1 MSTCMFST
9 LTLSYSECVLVP
21 RLNLIACIFLCCLK
35 CMSCTEI
42 HVMNIIIHSQSV
54 KYLFVYYFN
63 VTTSSSSRSSQ
74 RRGRTPPLRTEHR
87 LAVENLSSRI
97 NWQVCATWCLQFVL
111 SPYHQSS
118 EFLYLLVFLWLL
130 SPIGGESTYVIE
142 MRACNDRIP
151 ILPGFYLMFPS
162 ATNHLFWSV
171 KVV

>member
-1 MSTCMFST
+1 MYVFHTNTELFWMCSRPSVKLDCLYLALLFEMYVLHRDTCC
-9 LTLSYSECVLVP
+9 ECEYHY
-21 RLNLIACIFLCCLK
+21 
-35 CMSCTEI
+35 T
-42 HVMNIIIHSQSV
+42 QSV
-54 KYLFVYYFN
+54 CKVSLCLFN

-118 EFLYLLVFLWLL
+118 EFLHLLVFLWLL
-130 SPIGGESTYVIE
+130 SPIGGKSTYVIE

-162 ATNHLFWSV
+162 ATNYLFWSV

>member
-1 MSTCMFST
+1 MYVFHTNTELFWMCSRPPIKLDCLYLPLLFEMYVLHRDTC
-9 LTLSYSECVLVP
+9 YEYHYP
-21 RLNLIACIFLCCLK
+21 
-35 CMSCTEI
+35 
-42 HVMNIIIHSQSV
+42 QSV
-54 KYLFVYYFN
+54 CKVSLVYYFN

-162 ATNHLFWSV
+162 ATNYLFWSV

>member
-1 MSTCMFST
+1 MYVFHTNTELFWMCSRPSVKLDCLYLALLFEMYVLHRDTCCEYHYT
-9 LTLSYSECVLVP
+9 
-21 RLNLIACIFLCCLK
+21 
-35 CMSCTEI
+35 
-42 HVMNIIIHSQSV
+42 QSV
-54 KYLFVYYFN
+54 CKVSLCLFN

-118 EFLYLLVFLWLL
+118 EFLHLLVFLWLL
-130 SPIGGESTYVIE
+130 SPIGGKSTYVIE

-162 ATNHLFWSV
+162 ATNYLFWSV